1 MFVQGDLSN
10 AFGNVHRTSVLQAYK
25 EQLPAHPSTGWIEHF
40 LFSPAVI
47 ALPLALQPDDPS
59 AAAYMLT
66 ADGLPQGDPLSAML
80 FCNAV
85 LWAYQRHLPPTIT
98 PTAYVDDV
106 VIAGSPQEIEAAWDP
121 LQKGLAEHGLH
132 LNAAKSRMW
141 VPPTVQY
148 AFHHPQLYELAS
160 AKLEGLIICGS
171 CLTGRLRKASRWDR
185 TPTVHIGSKIR
196 LALCRSYAYNCDCSH
211 GRRRIPRLGYK
222 QRFAC

>member
-1 MFVQGDLSN
+1 
-10 AFGNVHRTSVLQAYK
+10 
-25 EQLPAHPSTGWIEHF
+25 
-40 LFSPAVI
+40 
-47 ALPLALQPDDPS
+47 
-59 AAAYMLT
+59 MLT

-85 LWAYQRHLPPTIT
+85 LSAYQRHWPPTIT

-106 VIAGSPQEIEAAWDP
+106 VIAGNPQEIEAAWDP

-171 CLTGRLRKASRWDR
+171 CLTVEATESIPLGSDTYCAHWLQDKAS
-185 TPTVHIGSKIR
+185 TLQKPMPTTAT
-196 LALCRSYAYNCDCSH
+196 ALTEDGEFPGWATNSALHATRGCASSRAAPMECPSMA
-211 GRRRIPRLGYK
+211 GAA
-222 QRFAC
+222 RFQ